1 MDKYENGVKKITI
14 DDVLQVT
21 DEEAT
26 KKLSEELKMNRP
38 ELEEYKAFVKEGLIV
53 PKLVQYTT
61 DLGKYCDELEAT
73 LKCTQESWW
82 GTMGNLDKHMKA
94 LDKLAEFAVS
104 KQRLCFRLMGFDEI
118 EVDNSSFSKEKM
130 KEWAMEDD

>member
-1 MDKYENGVKKITI
+1 M
-14 DDVLQVT
+14 
-21 DEEAT
+21 
-26 KKLSEELKMNRP
+26 MNRP

-82 GTMGNLDKHMKA
+82 GTMDNLDKHMKA

-104 KQRLCFRLMGFDEI
+104 KQRQCYELMGFDEI
-118 EVDNSSFSKEKM
+118 EVDNSSFTKEEIINVAKKIKEKH
-130 KEWAMEDD
+130 EMEKNELIEYLRINTFEEVF